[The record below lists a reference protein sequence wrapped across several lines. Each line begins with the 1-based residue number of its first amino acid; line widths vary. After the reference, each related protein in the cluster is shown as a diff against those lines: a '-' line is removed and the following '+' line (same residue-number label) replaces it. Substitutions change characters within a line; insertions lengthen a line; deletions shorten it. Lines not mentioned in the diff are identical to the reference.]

1 METFSLINVGILAMS
16 TLTGILIGVL
26 PGIGI
31 VVTML
36 LFFPLLLSFDLFQCL
51 MFYLGVTS
59 ASQFSG
65 SVTATTIGVP
75 GEASSWPA
83 VKEGNALFRRGQG
96 DFAISSAAMG
106 SVFGAGISALSVIFL
121 LPVFLEIIRTFYNNN
136 VQIIIFGIVA
146 SIIIFLNRRVF
157 QNILLFGLGIL
168 LGTIGMNQVPLK
180 LMWKDFLPYDRFPD
194 LYQGLPLFPVILAL
208 FVVPTLI
215 NNWGIKFDYNNVDL
229 SFGKLKLVKHIK
241 KYLESF
247 WSGVRG
253 SAIGSVAG
261 LVPHV
266 TTYLAS
272 NVAYLIEKKIRIKKR
287 SYNDQ
292 GDIQT
297 LTSAE
302 TANNSAAFVQ
312 LMPLLLIG
320 IPITTSEAILLTILE
335 TNSFI
340 INYTTT
346 IETGMFNELVV
357 WFIAINLIS
366 FCLAWPLVRYVNMIY
381 KIPVKILFAI
391 TFAIML
397 LLLGYVGAQNY
408 QMWYYFVCFIFLLPL
423 GVLLRKT
430 ETIVVIIAFVLQDK
444 IFAAVT
450 RALTIWSI
458 N

>member
-1 METFSLINVGILAMS
+1 METLSLLNLGVLAMS

-65 SVTATTIGVP
+65 SVTATTLGVP

-96 DFAISSAAMG
+96 DYAISSAAMG
-106 SVFGAGISALSVIFL
+106 SVFGAGISALVVILL
-121 LPVFLEIIRTFYNNN
+121 LPFALDVIRTFYNNN
-136 VQIIIFGIVA
+136 VQLFIFTVVA
-146 SIIIFLNRRVF
+146 IIIIFLNKKVL
-157 QNILLFGLGIL
+157 QNMLLFALGIL
-168 LGTIGMNQVPLK
+168 LGTIGMNQVPLT
-180 LMWKDFLPYDRFPD
+180 LMWKDVIPYEQFPD

-215 NNWGIKFDYNNVDL
+215 NNWHIKFDYKNVDL
-229 SFGKLKLVKHIK
+229 SMGHIKFFRHFK
-241 KYLESF
+241 KYLQNF
-247 WSGVRG
+247 WSGIRG
-253 SAIGSVAG
+253 SAIGSIAG

-272 NVAYLIEKKIRIKKR
+272 NVAYLIEKRTRMAKNTYHEK
-287 SYNDQ
+287 
-292 GDIQT
+292 GDIQS

-346 IETGMFNELVV
+346 IETGMFNELVI
-357 WFIAINLIS
+357 WFIAINVIS

-391 TFAIML
+391 TFAVML
-397 LLLGYVGAQNY
+397 ILLGYVGMQNY
-408 QMWYYFVCFIFLLPL
+408 QTFYYFFCFIFLLPF
-423 GVLLRKT
+423 GVVLRRT

-444 IFAAVT
+444 IFAAIT
-450 RALTIWSI
+450 RALTIWSM
-458 N
+458 

>member
-1 METFSLINVGILAMS
+1 MS

-31 VVTML
+31 VVTMM

-83 VKEGNALFRRGQG
+83 VKEGNALFRRGLG

-106 SVFGAGISALSVIFL
+106 SVFGAGISALVVILL
-121 LPVFLEIIRTFYNNN
+121 LPFALDVIRTFYNNN
-136 VQIIIFGIVA
+136 VQIFILTVVSIV
-146 SIIIFLNRRVF
+146 IVFLNRKVF
-157 QNILLFGLGIL
+157 QNMLLFALGIL
-168 LGTIGMNQVPLK
+168 LGTIGMNPVPLM
-180 LMWKDFLPYDRFPD
+180 LMWKEIIPYERFPD

-215 NNWGIKFDYNNVDL
+215 NNWGIKFDYKNVDV

-261 LVPHV
+261 LVPHL

-272 NVAYLIEKKIRIKKR
+272 NVAYLIEKRTRMAKNTYHKK
-287 SYNDQ
+287 
-292 GDIQT
+292 GDIQS

-312 LMPLLLIG
+312 LMPLLMIG

-366 FCLAWPLVRYVNMIY
+366 FSLAWPLVRYVNMIY
-381 KIPVKILFAI
+381 KIPIKILFAI
-391 TFAIML
+391 TFAVML
-397 LLLGYVGAQNY
+397 ILLGYVGTQNY
-408 QMWYYFVCFIFLLPL
+408 QTVYYFLCFIFLLPL
-423 GVLLRKT
+423 GVVLRRT
-430 ETIVVIIAFVLQDK
+430 ETIVLIIAFVLQDK

-450 RALTIWSI
+450 RALTIWSM
-458 N
+458 

>member
-1 METFSLINVGILAMS
+1 METLTLINIGILAMA
-16 TLTGILIGVL
+16 TLTGIVIGVL
-26 PGIGI
+26 PGVGI

-65 SVTATTIGVP
+65 SVIATTLGVP

-83 VKEGNALFRRGQG
+83 VKEGNAMFKRGKG
-96 DFAISSAAMG
+96 DYAISSAAMG
-106 SVFGAGISALSVIFL
+106 SVFGASISALSVVLL
-121 LPVFLEIIRTFYNNN
+121 LPVALEIIKTFYNNN
-136 VQIIIFGIVA
+136 VQIFLFALVA
-146 SIIIFLNRRVF
+146 SIIIFLNRKVF
-157 QNILLFGLGIL
+157 QNILLFGLGLL
-168 LGTIGMNQVPLK
+168 LGTIGMSQVPLK
-180 LMWKDFLPYDRFPD
+180 LMWKDYIPYDVFPD

-215 NNWGIKFDYNNVDL
+215 NNWNIRFESKGVDIG
-229 SFGKLKLVKHIK
+229 FGEIKLVKHFK

-247 WSGVRG
+247 WSGIRG
-253 SAIGSVAG
+253 SVIGSVAG

-272 NVAYLIEKKIRIKKR
+272 NVSYLIEKRLRVKKKI
-287 SYNDQ
+287 YHEQ
-292 GDIQT
+292 GDIQC

-346 IETGMFNELVV
+346 IETGMFSELVV
-357 WFIAINLIS
+357 WFVLINIIS

-381 KIPVKILFAI
+381 KIPVKIMVAI
-391 TFAIML
+391 TFSVML
-397 LLLGYVGAQNY
+397 LLLGYVGSENY
-408 QMWYYFVCFIFLLPL
+408 QTVYYFICFLFLLPI
-423 GVLLRKT
+423 GVLLRNT

-444 IFAAVT
+444 IFAAIT
-450 RALTIWSI
+450 RALTIWSM
-458 N
+458 

>member
-1 METFSLINVGILAMS
+1 MNLGVLAMS

-26 PGIGI
+26 PGVGI
-31 VVTML
+31 IVTLL
-36 LFFPLLLSFDLFQCL
+36 LFFPLLLTFDLFQCL

-65 SVTATTIGVP
+65 SITATTLGVP

-96 DFAISSAAMG
+96 DYAISSAAMG
-106 SVFGAGISALSVIFL
+106 SVFGAGISALVVILL
-121 LPVFLEIIRTFYNNN
+121 LPFALDVIRTFYNNN
-136 VQIIIFGIVA
+136 VQIFILTVVSI
-146 SIIIFLNRRVF
+146 IIIFLNRKVF
-157 QNILLFGLGIL
+157 QNMLLFALGIL
-168 LGTIGMNQVPLK
+168 LGTIGMNRVPLT
-180 LMWKDFLPYDRFPD
+180 LMWEGIIPYERIPD

-215 NNWGIKFDYNNVDL
+215 NNWQIKFDYKTVDL
-229 SFGKLKLVKHIK
+229 SLGHGKFFSHLKR
-241 KYLESF
+241 YLQNF

-253 SAIGSVAG
+253 SAVGSIAG

-272 NVAYLIEKKIRIKKR
+272 NVAYLIEKRTRMAKNTYHKK
-287 SYNDQ
+287 
-292 GDIQT
+292 GDIQS

-320 IPITTSEAILLTILE
+320 IPITTSEAILLSILE

-357 WFIAINLIS
+357 WFIAINVIS
-366 FCLAWPLVRYVNMIY
+366 FCLAWPLVRYVNVIY
-381 KIPVKILFAI
+381 KIPIKILFAI
-391 TFAIML
+391 TFALML
-397 LLLGYVGAQNY
+397 ILLGYIGMQNY
-408 QMWYYFVCFIFLLPL
+408 QTVYYFLCFIFLLPL
-423 GVLLRKT
+423 GVVLRRT
-430 ETIVVIIAFVLQDK
+430 ETIVIIIAFVLQDK
-444 IFAAVT
+444 IFAAIT
-450 RALTIWSI
+450 RALTKWSM
-458 N
+458 